1 MAEPTDQTERTEVG
15 RPPGGPTTPT
25 HRARGTT
32 WLSRVSGVLAWL
44 VGAWFC
50 FYGYPGGYL
59 PLLVAGIAMIWLGI
73 GAWRGRRRRTI
84 GLAVL
89 SLAAAVWYPAA
100 AWWRWTHTDELRDIS
115 YPGLWA
121 AMLGVQSAVLLAVAV
136 TAAVSLRRPA
146 GDAAATTDATPTT
159 DA

>member
-1 MAEPTDQTERTEVG
+1 MADPTGTTEA
-15 RPPGGPTTPT
+15 GPTAPPPPV
-25 HRARGTT
+25 RGSTG
-32 WLSRVSGVLAWL
+32 LSRVSGVLAWL

-89 SLAAAVWYPAA
+89 SLAAALWYPGA
-100 AWWRWTHTDELRDIS
+100 AWWRWTHTDTLRDIS

-121 AMLGVQSAVLLAVAV
+121 AMLAVQSAVLLTIAV
-136 TAAVSLRRPA
+136 TAILSLRRAPA
-146 GDAAATTDATPTT
+146 VRTPTPST
-159 DA
+159 GA